1 MVNNRAEKLIREFGL
16 DELPADIFKNLGVD
30 HHYVRRRIIFACR
43 TLEDL
48 ETIVYREN
56 KFYALT
62 GIMPSHEKIHLGTA
76 AVIESMKC
84 LQKSAKLTIVL
95 VADLESLA
103 TRNIDLETGRKY
115 ALNYHIPTYLALG
128 LDPQKTIFYF
138 QSENIDLQKIA
149 FDASKEITLSEL
161 EAIYGTITPGRILS
175 AFYQI
180 GDILFPQLVESM
192 LGVIPVGL
200 DQDPHIRLCRDYI
213 KRTRNYDFRPII
225 GLYITDIPS
234 LRGEGKMSKSDPYS
248 AIFIPEE
255 DENFLRRKIYR
266 AFSGGAPSLEEQRK
280 RGANLEIDVPFQ
292 LLRFLL
298 PDDNELKR
306 IAEEYGSGKMIS
318 GEVKEYLY
326 NFLKEY
332 MKELKE
338 KIEQYREI
346 VNKREILIVH
356 SKDELKQ
363 YL

>member
-1 MVNNRAEKLIREFGL
+1 
-16 DELPADIFKNLGVD
+16 
-30 HHYVRRRIIFACR
+30 
-43 TLEDL
+43 
-48 ETIVYREN
+48 
-56 KFYALT
+56 
-62 GIMPSHEKIHLGTA
+62 
-76 AVIESMKC
+76 
-84 LQKSAKLTIVL
+84 
-95 VADLESLA
+95 
-103 TRNIDLETGRKY
+103 
-115 ALNYHIPTYLALG
+115 
-128 LDPQKTIFYF
+128 
-138 QSENIDLQKIA
+138 
-149 FDASKEITLSEL
+149 
-161 EAIYGTITPGRILS
+161 
-175 AFYQI
+175 
-180 GDILFPQLVESM
+180 
-192 LGVIPVGL
+192 
-200 DQDPHIRLCRDYI
+200 
-213 KRTRNYDFRPII
+213 
-225 GLYITDIPS
+225 
-234 LRGEGKMSKSDPYS
+234 
-248 AIFIPEE
+248 
-255 DENFLRRKIYR
+255 KIYR